1 MREETHQDLMSAGDI
16 GTKYDQA
23 AKTIWKNRE
32 IIAPLLKYSVKE
44 LQDETVESII
54 RLIDADSISEDVPVS
69 DLPATVIN
77 QETEQFSVTEKPIT
91 YDLRFKV
98 KNPKLSDA
106 DMLVMLHINLEF
118 QNKYR
123 PTLKDG
129 RSYPLIKRG
138 IYYAVR
144 EISAQLGRITQKTN
158 YDDIEKVVS
167 IWLVNDDVPKELQNT
182 ASRYSITKEDL
193 VGYTNEPV
201 SDYDLLEV
209 VMIRRGECDDIT
221 EPVFDYLKAVYDA
234 DIAAIDKYTPASSN
248 PEIAKEVEDMPGMS
262 QVIFKEGYDSGYDI
276 GVISLVIDGDITVN
290 RAAQK
295 LQISEDEVQKLI
307 NEYVAE
313 RKKETD
319 NE

>member
-1 MREETHQDLMSAGDI
+1 MKRLCLTVRGQFMREETRQDLMSAGDI
-16 GTKYDQA
+16 GAKYDQA

-106 DMLVMLHINLEF
+106 DMLVMLHVNLEF

-167 IWLVNDDVPKELQNT
+167 IWLVNDDVP
-182 ASRYSITKEDL
+182 R
-193 VGYTNEPV
+193 
-201 SDYDLLEV
+201 
-209 VMIRRGECDDIT
+209 IRHQ
-221 EPVFDYLKAVYDA
+221 
-234 DIAAIDKYTPASSN
+234 DIA
-248 PEIAKEVEDMPGMS
+248 S
-262 QVIFKEGYDSGYDI
+262 QKR
-276 GVISLVIDGDITVN
+276 IS
-290 RAAQK
+290 
-295 LQISEDEVQKLI
+295 
-307 NEYVAE
+307 
-313 RKKETD
+313 
-319 NE
+319 